1 MGREQRETTAQEREA
16 NRDDPAGRDDEPVP
30 DADETPDFD
39 DGRYVYCVVT
49 LEGGEAD
56 LDVDGIDDEPVSV
69 VALDRGDGGGGGD
82 EDGNATLAAVVHAC
96 DSLYDSADLA
106 QVKRWLVRHQTVI
119 DRASQ
124 QFGTPLP
131 FQFDTIVRGDD
142 DAVRG
147 WLADQRAPLEAALA
161 DLAGHAEYRIEVVET
176 DPPDEETLIE
186 RNDDL
191 ASLAEEREEA
201 SEGRAFLL
209 EKQFDQRIRDLR
221 RDRRASIRESLRQS
235 LESCAREVQV
245 LERQPSVSL
254 SSASSGSS
262 GSGGAGK
269 PTDGTRLCRLTVL
282 ARESEEET
290 IGSVLDDV
298 AEKPGLEVRFTGP
311 WPPYSFAPTL
321 GEETDA
327 GASGGRPGSTET
339 RTRPETETET
349 ETQTGDRQR

>member
-1 MGREQRETTAQEREA
+1 MGREQRETTAQERKA
-16 NRDDPAGRDDEPVP
+16 NRDDPAGRDAEPVP
-30 DADETPDFD
+30 DADATPDFD
-39 DGRYVYCVVT
+39 EGRYVYCVVT
-49 LEGGEAD
+49 LESGEAD
-56 LDVDGIDDEPVSV
+56 LDVEGIDDEPVSV
-69 VALDRGDGGGGGD
+69 VALDRGS
-82 EDGNATLAAVVHAC
+82 EDGDGDGNTTLAAVVHAC

-124 QFGTPLP
+124 RFGTPLP

-147 WLADQRAPLEAALA
+147 WLADQRTQLEGALA

-186 RNDDL
+186 RDDEL

-254 SSASSGSS
+254 SS

-327 GASGGRPGSTET
+327 AASGSRGASTET
-339 RTRPETETET
+339 RTSTEA
-349 ETQTGDRQR
+349 GDRQR

>member
-1 MGREQRETTAQEREA
+1 MGREQRETTAQEREV
-16 NRDDPAGRDDEPVP
+16 NRDDLAGRDAEPVP
-30 DADETPDFD
+30 DADATPDFAE
-39 DGRYVYCVVT
+39 GRYVYCVVT
-49 LEGGEAD
+49 LESGEAD
-56 LDVDGIDDEPVSV
+56 LDVEGIDDEPVSV
-69 VALDRGDGGGGGD
+69 VALERDDRDRDKDGGSDRDGD
-82 EDGNATLAAVVHAC
+82 RNATLAAVVHAC

-124 QFGTPLP
+124 RFGTPLP

-147 WLADQRAPLEAALA
+147 WLADQRAQLESALA

-186 RNDDL
+186 RDDEL
-191 ASLAEEREEA
+191 ASLAEEREAA

-235 LESCAREVQV
+235 LESCTREVQV
-245 LERQPSVSL
+245 LDRQPSVSL
-254 SSASSGSS
+254 SSASS

-327 GASGGRPGSTET
+327 AAGGGQPGSTET
-339 RTRPETETET
+339 RTQSET
-349 ETQTGDRQR
+349 ETQTGDPQR